1 MGTTKGLAMQML
13 NSWGIEKLIYHCQAK
28 HIVENQLSSMH
39 FMYTGGG
46 KCTGTLSSLQHRIQT
61 ATWTATT
68 AAQYHF

>member
-13 NSWGIEKLIYHCQAK
+13 NSWGIEKLIYHCQAQ

-46 KCTGTLSSLQHRIQT
+46 K
-61 ATWTATT
+61 
-68 AAQYHF
+68 